1 MNEPQAPI
9 AILGIGTA
17 VPEHIIEQKET
28 ADRIAE
34 ALHDQPVL
42 ARFAKR
48 IFQKC
53 GVETRYT
60 CEHNMLAPVNSC
72 RYMPGSIAAAR
83 APATAERMQVYREQ
97 ALPLALQAAQLAL
110 ADGQAAPSEVTHLV
124 TVSCTGQFLPGLDAL
139 LVRSLGLSET
149 VQRFPLTFLG
159 CAAGLKALGLS
170 RQLSFAHPTAKILI
184 VCVELCTL
192 HVQPSATKEDIFA
205 ASFFGDGA
213 SACLVGSADH
223 TSRDLFLLTG
233 AHSVLLPDSLS
244 EMVWTVGN
252 YGFELVLSPE
262 IPKLIG
268 QWVPQHLLP
277 QLSGLA
283 RPTLWAIH
291 PGGRAI
297 IDRLQQVLQLTDEET
312 RASRHILRHYGNM
325 SSATILF
332 VLEEMKKN
340 LRLTKEQTADGV
352 ALAFGPGLTMES
364 VTFTYRHAAALFAQE
379 GRSVYV

>member
-124 TVSCTGQFLPGLDAL
+124 TVAAQVS
-139 LVRSLGLSET
+139 SYLGLT
-149 VQRFPLTFLG
+149 P
-159 CAAGLKALGLS
+159 C
-170 RQLSFAHPTAKILI
+170 
-184 VCVELCTL
+184 
-192 HVQPSATKEDIFA
+192 
-205 ASFFGDGA
+205 
-213 SACLVGSADH
+213 
-223 TSRDLFLLTG
+223 
-233 AHSVLLPDSLS
+233 
-244 EMVWTVGN
+244 
-252 YGFELVLSPE
+252 
-262 IPKLIG
+262 
-268 QWVPQHLLP
+268 
-277 QLSGLA
+277 
-283 RPTLWAIH
+283 
-291 PGGRAI
+291 
-297 IDRLQQVLQLTDEET
+297 
-312 RASRHILRHYGNM
+312 
-325 SSATILF
+325 SSARSDCLKPF
-332 VLEEMKKN
+332 SDFHSHSSAVLP
-340 LRLTKEQTADGV
+340 V
-352 ALAFGPGLTMES
+352 
-364 VTFTYRHAAALFAQE
+364 
-379 GRSVYV
+379 